1 MKPPAF
7 QLYAADFYMDVSGW
21 TNEEVGTYF
30 RLLMHSWVNGP
41 LPNDMGELSRITQS
55 SAKKFTNKWQKLSI
69 KFTLNGDGKYINTR
83 LEQTR
88 EEQAN
93 YRESLS
99 EAGKKG
105 AKKRW
110 GKGGD
115 LNNHPNNHPNGKNI
129 ALQSSS
135 SSSIETKEK
144 ISKKK
149 RAFIP
154 PTLSEVIAFFKEN
167 GYTQEGATEAYKYY
181 AENDWKDGQDKQV
194 LNWKQKMRGNQF
206 YDSRKAEGKES
217 WRPSE
222 AIKRAAVKQQ

>member
-55 SAKKFTNKWQKLSI
+55 SAKKFTNKWQKLST

-135 SSSIETKEK
+135 SSSSSSSIETKEK

-149 RAFIP
+149 RAFP
-154 PTLSEVIAFFKEN
+154 
-167 GYTQEGATEAYKYY
+167 
-181 AENDWKDGQDKQV
+181 
-194 LNWKQKMRGNQF
+194 
-206 YDSRKAEGKES
+206 
-217 WRPSE
+217 
-222 AIKRAAVKQQ
+222 